1 MKLNIVPARLGAQW
15 VKEGVL
21 TFFRQPIALTGL
33 FLMFLAIVSLISLL
47 PWIGG
52 LVGLIFVPAA
62 TLGLMAAAQEANA
75 GKFPRPLTL
84 FSAFRVSKHKSQQML
99 LLGLLYMVGFLLLLG
114 LSALVDSGS
123 FAKGYLVGG
132 TLTKETVMQ
141 VDFQRAMWIALVLY
155 IPFSSLFWHASALVH
170 WHGISIA
177 KSLFFSC
184 VACFSNWRAFVVY
197 AASWMSVFA
206 LMAVLLGLVSSST
219 EDAEWVSELLLP
231 FLLVLGSMFFTSAF
245 FSFRDS
251 FSTDPIL
258 A

>member
-1 MKLNIVPARLGAQW
+1 MKLNILPARVGAQW
-15 VKEGVL
+15 VKEGVS

-33 FLMFLAIVSLISLL
+33 FLMFMAIVSLLSLL

-52 LVGLIFVPAA
+52 LVGLLFVPAA
-62 TLGLMAAAQEANA
+62 SFGLMAAAQEANA

-84 FSAFRVSKHKSQQML
+84 LSAFRVSRQKSQQMIV
-99 LLGLLYMVGFLLLLG
+99 LGVLYMLGFLLVLG
-114 LSALVDSGS
+114 ASAVMDSGS
-123 FAKGYLVGG
+123 FAKIYLVGG
-132 TLTKETVMQ
+132 TITKEGVMQ
-141 VDFQRAMWIALVLY
+141 ADFQRAMWVALLLY
-155 IPFSSLFWHASALVH
+155 VPFSSLFWHSSALVH
-170 WHGISIA
+170 WHSIGIA

-197 AASWMSVFA
+197 ALTWMSVFA
-206 LMAVLLGLVSSST
+206 LMAIVLGLLSSGT
-219 EDAEWVSELLLP
+219 DDAEWVSELMLP

-245 FSFRDS
+245 FTFRDS

>member
-1 MKLNIVPARLGAQW
+1 MKLNIVPARQGAQW
-15 VKEGVL
+15 VKDGIL

-33 FLMFLAIVSLISLL
+33 FLMFMAIVSLLSLL

-62 TLGLMAAAQEANA
+62 SLGLMAAAQEANA

-84 FSAFRVSKHKSQQML
+84 LSAFRVSKQKSQQML
-99 LLGLLYMVGFLLLLG
+99 LLGLLYMLGFLLLLG
-114 LSALVDSGS
+114 LSALMDNGS
-123 FAKGYLVGG
+123 FAKVYLVGG
-132 TLTKETVMQ
+132 TLTKESVMQ
-141 VDFQRAMWIALVLY
+141 GDFQRAIWLALLLY

-170 WHGISIA
+170 WHGIGIA
-177 KSLFFSC
+177 KSMFFSS
-184 VACFSNWRAFVVY
+184 VACFSNWRAFVIY
-197 AASWMSVFA
+197 SMTWISVFA
-206 LMAVLLGLVSSST
+206 LMAVLLGLLSSGT
-219 EDAEWVSELLLP
+219 DDADWVGELMLP

-251 FSTDPIL
+251 FSNDPIL